1 LKNEPIT
8 DLDDLRAGL
17 TLSYYSNRIVNA
29 QSNWKIPENILLI
42 KKSFMEYSKSKGLEG
57 VEETNEKGKTHCW
70 IKYPNFSSGNSV
82 EGWNLITDFL
92 NEKEEYSSGKY
103 RVANYRIL
111 LILRP
116 YIKPEDRNA
125 IKLTEKIMKESSEV
139 LELLND
145 ETFSL
150 KISNQTLFFSRL
162 ILENQVDISDTKI
175 LICSNREGKLSD
187 MLNSGK
193 RKEALNYV
201 TDHFQKK
208 LTGKGYKL
216 EFEKGFSDELVNQIS
231 SDFSKLGFEIQAD
244 RFNHSIGIPCS
255 EDAYP
260 KVCLFSNFQNSSEG
274 EPQNKN
280 YFNWKVET
288 LKKRIATQNI
298 SVSSLNIATLNM
310 VKLEV
315 LQKLGLEPLEL
326 DPNQETIS
334 DDGYIYFS
342 RVNEWIDRKLAAS
355 GKYSH
360 LLGVVVTFG
369 NRAGESK
376 ENVFL
381 IDDPEDESQDEAEF
395 EKSEIIN
402 NSQKVAE
409 FVSDSMGLHKLSFRI
424 IITKRMKQE
433 NLNLLLWNLR
443 QKDVN
448 ISKVFYLSSLEG
460 KTFSNIERLEES
472 NDADDVRISYKTIDG
487 RHLFYQ
493 PSQKL
498 KGPFDFGTMYS
509 ELLYPLDSE
518 IDEDD
523 VTSLIRLAKRRLYR
537 IYSLASL
544 RIPEPIIAF
553 KKKAEII
560 SQLSLLA
567 DSLPIRLLI

>member
-1 LKNEPIT
+1 MKSEPAT
-8 DLDDLRAGL
+8 GLDDLRAGL
-17 TLSYYSNRIVNA
+17 TLSYYSNRIENG
-29 QSNWKIPENILLI
+29 QLNWKKQENRQLVM
-42 KKSFMEYSKSKGLEG
+42 KSFMEYAKTGGLEG
-57 VEETNEKGKTHCW
+57 VEETDEEGKTYCW
-70 IKYPNFSSGNSV
+70 IKYPNFSSYNSV
-82 EGWNLITDFL
+82 EGWNLIIKFL
-92 NEKEEYSSGKY
+92 DEKEEYYSGKY

-116 YIKPEDRNA
+116 SIKPEDRNA
-125 IKLTEKIMKESSEV
+125 IKQTVKIMKESSKII
-139 LELLND
+139 ELLSD
-145 ETFSL
+145 ETFNL
-150 KISNQTLFFSRL
+150 RTSNQSLFFSRL
-162 ILENQVDISDTKI
+162 ILENQVDISDAKI

-187 MLNSGK
+187 MLNSEK
-193 RKEALNYV
+193 RKEAINYL
-201 TDHFQKK
+201 TDHFQKR

-216 EFEKGFSDELVNQIS
+216 EFERGVSDELVKQIS
-231 SDFSKLGFEIQAD
+231 SDFSRLGFEIQGD
-244 RFNHSIGIPCS
+244 RFNHSFGVTLT

-260 KVCLFSNFQNSSEG
+260 KVCLFSGFPRSSEG
-274 EPQNKN
+274 DPQNKD

-298 SVSSLNIATLNM
+298 SISSLNGAMLNM

-342 RVNEWIDRKLAAS
+342 RVNEWIDKKLAKS

-369 NRAGESK
+369 KRAGESK
-376 ENVFL
+376 QNVFL
-381 IDDPEDESQDEAEF
+381 IDDPEF

-402 NSQKVAE
+402 DSQKVAE
-409 FVSDSMGLHKLSFRI
+409 FVSGSMGLHRLSFRI
-424 IITKRMKQE
+424 IVTKRMRQE
-433 NLNLLLWNLR
+433 NLNLLLRNLKE
-443 QKDVN
+443 KDVN
-448 ISKVFYLSSLEG
+448 ISKVFFLSSLEG
-460 KTFSNIERLEES
+460 KTFSNIERLEDS
-472 NDADDVRISYKTIDG
+472 YDADDVRVSYKIMDG
-487 RHLFYQ
+487 KHLFYQ

-518 IDEDD
+518 IDEND

-544 RIPEPIIAF
+544 RMPEPIIVF

-567 DSLPIRLLI
+567 DFLPIRLLI